1 MIRDIKEDEDELVRI
16 FESFSQASGMRIN
29 WENSYAY
36 WFDKH
41 MHKLE
46 CLLGYNWRWADEYDI
61 SKLLDTSF
69 GLNINT
75 RDVDQFLYTK
85 IAKKQKYWSSMK
97 LSPGERIVIC
107 NQMLHST
114 FWFFTTI

>member
-1 MIRDIKEDEDELVRI
+1 
-16 FESFSQASGMRIN
+16 
-29 WENSYAY
+29 
-36 WFDKH
+36 

-46 CLLGYNWRWADEYDI
+46 HLLGYNWRWGEEYDI

-75 RDVDQFLYTK
+75 RDVDQFFYTT
-85 IAKKQKYWSSMK
+85 IANTLKYWSSME
-97 LSPGERIVIC
+97 LSLAERIVIC

-114 FWFFTTI
+114 LWFFTTI